1 MSPKPSADQ
10 PSSTTAV
17 LRLPPGTR
25 PTARDVATLAGV
37 SPSTVSRVLNDAG
50 TALIGRETQARVRAA
65 AIQLGYSPHPLARA
79 LRGKHTQLIGL
90 IVREIDD
97 PFFAGFI
104 AELSAQ
110 ARELGYQIV
119 LGHAESDAS
128 QALQMTAVLDTRHCD
143 GVLLLGD
150 LRDDGQ
156 ATEEMLKANR
166 AVVALCR
173 GRSRS
178 AIPTVNLDNAT
189 GMGLLLE
196 HLHGLGHRRLAFVS
210 GGWLGDI
217 GEREEAFRRFVQERD
232 LPALPDYVQTETNSL
247 EGGYRALQRLLALP
261 TPPTA
266 VLAADDVMA
275 VGALK
280 AAVEAGRRVPQDLS
294 ITGFDDIAMARFT
307 HPALTTVHQP
317 IETMSQRAMA
327 KLLNLI
333 ANPEPA
339 DGGWTTTV
347 MPELVVRAS
356 TGPAPA
362 QAPVAE
368 R

>member
-1 MSPKPSADQ
+1 MRPKTSAIPDLLAAADVAQ
-10 PSSTTAV
+10 P
-17 LRLPPGTR
+17 RGTR
-25 PTARDVATLAGV
+25 PTARDVALLAGV

-50 TALIGRETQARVRAA
+50 TALISRNTCQRVRTAA
-65 AIQLGYSPHPLARA
+65 AQLGYSPHPLARA

-97 PFFAGFI
+97 PFFAGLI
-104 AELSAQ
+104 SELSTQ

-119 LGHAESDAS
+119 LGHAQSDAS
-128 QALQMTAVLDTRHCD
+128 QALEMSAVLETRHCD

-156 ATEEMLKANR
+156 ATAAILQSNR

-178 AIPTVNLDNAT
+178 AIPTVNSDNIA
-189 GMGLLLE
+189 GMTQLLE
-196 HLHGLGHRRLAFVS
+196 HLHGLGHQRLAFIS

-217 GEREEAFRRFVQERD
+217 GEREETFREFVD
-232 LPALPDYVQTETNSL
+232 AHGLPTLPAYVQTEGNSM
-247 EGGYRALQRLLALP
+247 EGGYRALQKLIALP

-266 VLAADDVMA
+266 VVASDDMMA

-280 AAVEAGRRVPQDLS
+280 AAAEAGLRVPADLS
-294 ITGFDDIAMARFT
+294 IAGYDDIPITRFT

-317 IETMSQRAMA
+317 VALMSKRAVR
-327 KLLNLI
+327 KLLDLI
-333 ANPEPA
+333 ADHEPP
-339 DGGWTTTV
+339 DGGWTTSV
-347 MPELVVRAS
+347 APELVVRDS

-362 QAPVAE
+362 PA
-368 R
+368 